1 MEHAKALEERVVPIR
16 GEEKTS
22 EAPKKQAS
30 FPIFG
35 ILILFIL
42 LALAGN
48 TLLQLQLGKAIHS
61 KAQQLDQGLRES
73 ADLSQKMNA
82 QLGLISQL
90 NDATTRL
97 SGKLNTVKGNTQ
109 GLAGEIARL
118 DKVVAGIGATVARID
133 GNTRATKEQ
142 LLQINQALSESAAML
157 DQMVQINDSVVGSL
171 KQIGSVQQQI
181 NANLGKMNDKTKILE
196 HTAIL
201 EKLGILK

>member
-142 LLQINQALSESAAML
+142 LLQIKQALSESAAML